1 MAWVVVVPLTADDED
16 PPLGRVPSIA
26 GSDSLL
32 GVQGRD
38 MMVGSKKKEAEG
50 KARVEAECTAEEQ
63 AKQDEHNFERSQ
75 NYSSPPMEEE
85 E

>member
-1 MAWVVVVPLTADDED
+1 MALEYSFEEKYELPWLFSCCASCFSSEEASVAWVVVVPLTADDED

-38 MMVGSKKKEAEG
+38 MMVGSKKKALPPD
-50 KARVEAECTAEEQ
+50 RV
-63 AKQDEHNFERSQ
+63 
-75 NYSSPPMEEE
+75 SS
-85 E
+85 